1 MATAC
6 DNKDSASAF
15 RPADRKRRHM
25 LRMGNP
31 YISFLRENIWKTR
44 VHLLKNVDG
53 TRSSAA
59 VCLYDVGK
67 PSIKG

>member
-1 MATAC
+1 MATTC
-6 DNKDSASAF
+6 DYKDSASAF
-15 RPADRKRRHM
+15 QPADRKCRH
-25 LRMGNP
+25 L
-31 YISFLRENIWKTR
+31 ENQGTLSKI
-44 VHLLKNVDG
+44 VDG